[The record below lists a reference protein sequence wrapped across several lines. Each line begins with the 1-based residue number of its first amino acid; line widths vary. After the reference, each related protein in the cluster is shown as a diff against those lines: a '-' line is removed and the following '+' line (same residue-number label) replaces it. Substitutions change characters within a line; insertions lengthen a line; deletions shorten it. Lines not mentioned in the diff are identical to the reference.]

1 MDLPRGVPF
10 NLQGENAPLIAWQ
23 RARLARTFQTLL
35 WEGEKATENALVMDQ
50 GQLKVFFPELG
61 QWVVE
66 FHLRF
71 ILEKQVPCVLHKNPN
86 IGHSKDIFT
95 HLNKWCARN
104 DETELTFTW

>member
-1 MDLPRGVPF
+1 MHPSLLGKEPDLLELSKHFSG
-10 NLQGENAPLIAWQ
+10 
-23 RARLARTFQTLL
+23 
-35 WEGEKATENALVMDQ
+35 GEKATENALVMDQ